1 MNGLGTRLRSDLFPT
16 QASGGNCESRNA
28 GTRNGTPNGSNM
40 ASHRKLYMRQEARST
55 VASQQLLRVTA
66 QLSSVGPAAYH

>member
-16 QASGGNCESRNA
+16 QASGGNCESWNA
-28 GTRNGTPNGSNM
+28 GTRNGSNM
-40 ASHRKLYMRQEARST
+40 ASHRKLYMKQEARST